1 MYMAM
6 STTFFS
12 KEEAMER
19 LLSIQEA
26 SESLGLSSWTI
37 RRWIQI
43 KRLVPV
49 RLGSRVLLEESELQ
63 RVIQEGKKSTDDDN
77 NLSSH
82 RL

>member
-1 MYMAM
+1 
-6 STTFFS
+6 
-12 KEEAMER
+12 MER
-19 LLSIQEA
+19 LRSVQEA
-26 SESLGLSSWTI
+26 SEILGLSSWTI
-37 RRWIQI
+37 RRWIQT

-63 RVIQEGKKSTDDDN
+63 RVIQEGRKSANNDN